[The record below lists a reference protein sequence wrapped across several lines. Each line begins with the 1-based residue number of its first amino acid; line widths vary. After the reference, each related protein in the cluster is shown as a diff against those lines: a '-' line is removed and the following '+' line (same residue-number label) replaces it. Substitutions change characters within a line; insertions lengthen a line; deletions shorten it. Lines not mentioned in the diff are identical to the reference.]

1 MTNHGKT
8 YTKVAE
14 KLKFEPMIDASNIAI
29 SIQGDDDIVVLAGTV
44 KSVAEK
50 FAAEKAV
57 KSLTN
62 VRTIA
67 NEIEVNFSTNYHKT
81 DVEIAKE
88 VTNALKNN
96 VITASQNIQA
106 VIKHSIVTLTG
117 NVAWNYQKKEA
128 FDSINRLFGIKSII
142 NNIVIKPS
150 VIIDSS
156 KVKSQITKEF
166 ERHAR
171 IDAEKIE
178 IIVEGKK
185 ITLTGKVRTFDEID
199 EAEHAA
205 WSIAGVENVN
215 NKLTLLGNW

>member
-8 YTKVAE
+8 YTKVVE
-14 KLKFEPMIDASNIAI
+14 KLEFEPMIDASNIAI
-29 SIQGDDDIVVLAGTV
+29 SIQGDDDIVVLSGTV
-44 KSVAEK
+44 KSFAEK

-96 VITASQNIQA
+96 VFIASKNIQS
-106 VIKHSIVTLTG
+106 VIKHGIVTLTG
-117 NVAWNYQKKEA
+117 NVAWHYQKKEA
-128 FDSINRLFGIKSII
+128 FDSINRLFGIKSIT
-142 NNIVIKPS
+142 NNIKIKPL
-150 VIIDSS
+150 ITIDSS

-178 IIVEGKK
+178 IIVEGNN
-185 ITLTGKVRTFDEID
+185 ITLTGKVRNFDEID

-205 WSIAGVENVN
+205 WAVTGVENVN
-215 NKLTLLGNW
+215 NKLTLIGNW